1 MSLELRW
8 TEHAVSQLGA
18 IAEYIALVSPVYAE
32 QTIDRIVAR
41 LRQAQEFPESGRRV
55 AEAPTLELRELI
67 ELPYRL
73 IYHAGD
79 NAVVV
84 IAIVHGRQDLPRHIS
99 G

>member
-1 MSLELRW
+1 VNRELRW
-8 TEHAVSQLGA
+8 TEPAVNQLGA

-55 AEAPTLELRELI
+55 AEAPTLDLRELI
-67 ELPYRL
+67 EPPYRL
-73 IYHAGD
+73 IYRVAAD
-79 NAVVV
+79 VVLV
-84 IAIVHGRQDLPRHIS
+84 IAIVHGKRDLPRHLP

>member
-8 TEHAVSQLGA
+8 TEHAVNQLGA
-18 IAEYIALVSPVYAE
+18 IAEYIALVSPVYAD

-41 LRQAQEFPESGRRV
+41 LRQTQEFPESGRRV

-73 IYHAGD
+73 IYRATAD
-79 NAVVV
+79 TVVV
-84 IAIVHGRQDLPRHIS
+84 IAIVHGKQDLPRHLS
-99 G
+99 A